1 VAGGEII
8 ARMTDWVAVENTP
21 DGPRILEAF
30 KLALR
35 GMPTTKIASE
45 AGIPLRSLNDIRK
58 EGAFSH
64 RRRTRQKAA

>member
-1 VAGGEII
+1 MVKWG
-8 ARMTDWVAVENTP
+8 AVEKTP

-35 GMPTTKIASE
+35 GMPTSKIASE
-45 AGIPLRSLNDIRK
+45 TGIPVRSLNDIRK

-64 RRRTRQKAA
+64 RRRTRQKAK